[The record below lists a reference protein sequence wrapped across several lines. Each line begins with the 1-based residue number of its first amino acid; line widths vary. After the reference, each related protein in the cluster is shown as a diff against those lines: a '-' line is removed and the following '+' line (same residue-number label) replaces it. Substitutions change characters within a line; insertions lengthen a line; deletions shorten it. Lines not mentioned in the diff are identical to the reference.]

1 MFQKLVS
8 HNQDLNLLVEKGYAV
23 SFDSNYLIIR
33 DIPYLNESKEL
44 LYAAFICKIVYKDA
58 ETVMQED
65 HQVFFTGESP
75 CDVNGMLIPNLA
87 DRPATLTLSENCTD
101 LIVQRQFSNKPYV
114 KGVPGNFENFF
125 KKIESYTS
133 IISGPAME
141 LYNVDP
147 YTFNHKIDIEE
158 NSVFKFQDTLTSR
171 AEIVELSNKFKS
183 EIVAIIGLGGTGSY
197 ILDFLV
203 KTPVK
208 EIRGFDFDDFFI
220 HNAFRSPGKTE
231 NTEFKKKKSTVYQ
244 ERYDNFRHGVF
255 LKTQKIGT
263 ESLEL
268 LQGVTFAFVCVDNG
282 KSRAEIFEALI
293 SLGIPY
299 IDVGMG
305 LSKKSGTLSGMIR
318 TTYYPEGSA
327 QEVLDKNLSDLSK
340 QRDNLY
346 RTNIQIG
353 ELNALNACLAVI
365 KFKQY
370 KGFYSSEED
379 FYHTLFNIS
388 DLKIVSESIS

>member
-1 MFQKLVS
+1 MYQKLVS

-33 DIPYLNESKEL
+33 DIPYLNKNRDL
-44 LYAAFICKIVYKDA
+44 LYAAFICKLVYKDP

-75 CDVNGMLIPNLA
+75 CDERGMLIPNLA
-87 DRPATLTLSENCTD
+87 DRPATLSLSEKCKD
-101 LIVQRQFSNKPYV
+101 LIVQRQFSNKPFI
-114 KGVPGNFENFF
+114 KGVPGSFENFF
-125 KKIESYTS
+125 EKIESYTS

-141 LYNVDP
+141 LYKVKP
-147 YTFNHKIDIEE
+147 YTFNHVIDIEE
-158 NSVFKFQDTLTSR
+158 SSVFKFQDTLTSR
-171 AEIVELSNKFKS
+171 AEIVELSNKFKD
-183 EIVAIIGLGGTGSY
+183 EVVAIIGLGGTGSY

-208 EIRGFDFDDFFI
+208 EIKGFDFDDFFI

-231 NTEFKKKKSTVYQ
+231 EIEFKKKKTLVYQ
-244 ERYDNFRHGVF
+244 ERYSNFRHGLF
-255 LKTQKIGT
+255 LSTQKIGT

-282 KSRAEIFEALI
+282 ESRAEIFEVLI

-305 LSKKSGTLSGMIR
+305 LSKKSGSLSGMVR
-318 TTYYPEGSA
+318 TTYYPEGRA
-327 QEVLDKNLSDLSK
+327 QKVLDENLSDLSK
-340 QRDNLY
+340 KKDNLY

-370 KGFYSSEED
+370 KGFYSSEET
-379 FYHTLFNIS
+379 FYHSLFNIS
-388 DLKIVSESIS
+388 DLKIVSESIP